1 MIAVKLDSYISI
13 QVTDKSPEDKYEA
26 LSRYARDFTAMAK
39 QGKLDPVIGR
49 DEEMRRCIQVSG
61 LLVSDHRGYK
71 SARRSTF
78 MYVRTD
84 PI

>member
-1 MIAVKLDSYISI
+1 MTLQSFLIALGTDTVFTKLSSYISI

-49 DEEMRRCIQVSG
+49 DEEMRRCIQVYE
-61 LLVSDHRGYK
+61 LLMCSHRE
-71 SARRSTF
+71 F
-78 MYVRTD
+78 F
-84 PI
+84 